1 VASAKEQGHDDIAFV
16 LDEERRESRR
26 KLMDALAMA
35 DEAAAIKGVLA
46 VSAQIDEAFATWR
59 AFESEAREE
68 KLAAHARLPFW
79 KRPFD
84 LDKDGH
90 VSFQEKRFIVTITL
104 LILTTIACVVLVGL
118 LTKHFV
124 DSRINPLTTAEFNE
138 VESLKLPPM
147 SFCIEG
153 PAFPSYPTAR
163 YPGVPLFSPVF
174 WKPPAPVG
182 TAEKDRPQLDI
193 NETVLQELPGSRVA
207 CSSEEG
213 SLSSADNALD
223 CIFCYQL
230 TRDVVIRHGATAEE
244 NVRSDLQLQFE
255 SFEPFVE
262 CLTRPTNLDDSA
274 LAALRAQ
281 IKESWAALVSG
292 GILGGDATGAD
303 TAPADTMPGLVA
315 CNAYF
320 FSDYFYPRRAG
331 EVPVAYTMTAAV
343 ADPPTDPV
351 WTLSAGTPY
360 TNELV
365 LADFTLG
372 VEVHILDFSALNST
386 QEAHDHRS
394 IPGFPVGNARADSLT
409 QVLLNKR
416 TIAHKIREGRQKTR
430 SEDLY
435 RAKVDYYPR
444 VFQEVRE
451 GFNQF
456 FLSIAIGTLGGGVG
470 SVRRGRCTVA
480 WPVVLVCRS
489 RDPRANPITVPVY
502 RCFFFALVCL
512 FSASLA
518 TDNFIVESYSNSPTY
533 TVPMYLEQLLG
544 YVGNFVR
551 ALARNTC
558 RGEEARAR
566 WGYSVSWVD

>member
-1 VASAKEQGHDDIAFV
+1 
-16 LDEERRESRR
+16 
-26 KLMDALAMA
+26 MDALAMA

-118 LTKHFV
+118 LTRHFV

-153 PAFPSYPTAR
+153 PAFPNYPANGYLGR
-163 YPGVPLFSPVF
+163 PLFLPIF

-182 TAEKDRPQLDI
+182 TAEKDRPRLDV
-193 NETVLQELPGSRVA
+193 NDTVLEELPGSLPA
-207 CSSEEG
+207 CSSDKG
-213 SLSSADNALD
+213 SLSSAGDALE

-255 SFEPFVE
+255 SFEPFVD
-262 CLTRPTNLDDSA
+262 CLTRPRDLEASA
-274 LAALRAQ
+274 LTALQDEIRNN
-281 IKESWAALVSG
+281 WGALVDKG
-292 GILGGDATGAD
+292 ALLGDVTPTD
-303 TAPADTMPGLVA
+303 PTPADSMDGLVA
-315 CNAYF
+315 CNTYF
-320 FSDYFYPRRAG
+320 FSNVFYPRRTG
-331 EVPVAYTMTAAV
+331 ETPVTYAFTAAV
-343 ADPPTDPV
+343 ADPPTDAS
-351 WTLSAGTPY
+351 WDLSAGVEY
-360 TNELV
+360 TNKEE

-372 VEVHILDFSALNST
+372 VEVHILDFSSLNDAK
-386 QEAHDHRS
+386 EAHDHQS

-444 VFQEVRE
+444 VFQAVTE
-451 GFNQF
+451 GYNQF
-456 FLSIAIGTLGGGVG
+456 FLSIAIGTLSGVG
-470 SVRRGRCTVA
+470 GSGRGDA
-480 WPVVLVCRS
+480 P
-489 RDPRANPITVPVY
+489 
-502 RCFFFALVCL
+502 
-512 FSASLA
+512 
-518 TDNFIVESYSNSPTY
+518 
-533 TVPMYLEQLLG
+533 
-544 YVGNFVR
+544 
-551 ALARNTC
+551 
-558 RGEEARAR
+558 
-566 WGYSVSWVD
+566 